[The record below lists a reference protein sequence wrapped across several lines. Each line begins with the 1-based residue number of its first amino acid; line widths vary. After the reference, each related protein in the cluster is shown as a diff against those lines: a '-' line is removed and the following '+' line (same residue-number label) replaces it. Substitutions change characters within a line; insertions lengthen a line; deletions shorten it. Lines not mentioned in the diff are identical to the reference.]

1 MRFSPKSRVGGE
13 RKMIEILPPSLLT
26 IDRKEEV
33 ILLIQAL
40 PIPQQN
46 KKELLIEWCK
56 YVGAKLDKE
65 MVDRILN
72 NLIPGSPR

>member
-1 MRFSPKSRVGGE
+1 
-13 RKMIEILPPSLLT
+13 MIELIPPQLLT
-26 IDRKEEV
+26 ADKKENV

-56 YVGAKLDKE
+56 VVGVALTKE
-65 MVDRILN
+65 MVERVLN
-72 NLIPGSPR
+72 PLIPGNPR

>member
-1 MRFSPKSRVGGE
+1 MGGV
-13 RKMIEILPPSLLT
+13 RSMIEILPPSLLVA
-26 IDRKEEV
+26 DRKENV

-56 YVGAKLDKE
+56 YVGVALTKD
-65 MVDRILN
+65 MVERVLN
-72 NLIPGSPR
+72 PLLPGSPR

>member
-1 MRFSPKSRVGGE
+1 MGGVRE
-13 RKMIEILPPSLLT
+13 MIELIPPQLLT
-26 IDRKEEV
+26 ADKKENV

-56 YVGAKLDKE
+56 VVGAALTKE
-65 MVDRILN
+65 MVDRVLN
-72 NLIPGSPR
+72 PLIPGNPR

>member
-1 MRFSPKSRVGGE
+1 MRYFPRSKTGGE
-13 RKMIEILPPSLLT
+13 REMIEILPPSLLT
-26 IDRKEEV
+26 VDKKEQV

-56 YVGAKLDKE
+56 YVGAKLDKD